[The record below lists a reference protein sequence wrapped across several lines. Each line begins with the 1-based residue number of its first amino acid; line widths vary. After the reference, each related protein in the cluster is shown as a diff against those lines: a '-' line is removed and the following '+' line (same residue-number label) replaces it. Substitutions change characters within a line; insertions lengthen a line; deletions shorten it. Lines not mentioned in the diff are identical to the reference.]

1 MDGQHRVGAVRML
14 HNQNMYAG
22 RVLVEMFSLQSE
34 AEVAELF
41 TDINKAEPVRG
52 GKLLRWRVR
61 MIIGMPEMV
70 VHR

>member
-1 MDGQHRVGAVRML
+1 ML

-41 TDINKAEPVRG
+41 TDINKAEPVR
-52 GKLLRWRVR
+52 RSS
-61 MIIGMPEMV
+61 
-70 VHR
+70 